1 MAGGGDDDCIEVCDI
16 MVGFAHLKR
25 QSSYVSF
32 SNDIILVN
40 IFGRYTIYMKY
51 IVYLCSKY

>member
-1 MAGGGDDDCIEVCDI
+1 

-40 IFGRYTIYMKY
+40 IFGRYTIIYEVYCVSLQQILNIITY
-51 IVYLCSKY
+51 IL